1 MKHLK
6 VKIKAETPLLSAA
19 LLALFLFGGS
29 PAPERKA
36 AQPDPAPVAAEG
48 HIENGRDLFMGYVHL
63 QNGGPPCMGCHS
75 VGDNGL
81 LGGGA
86 MGPNL
91 TDVSTRLNQAELVS
105 VLSNSGPKISPVM
118 EPIYAKHP
126 LTASEQADLIAFLNA
141 SVGQVEVDK
150 EPMVVAV
157 SLVGFVAIA
166 AFLGFIYRNRLRS
179 VRGALV
185 KTAEK
190 ELP

>member
-19 LLALFLFGGS
+19 LLALFLFGCS

>member
-19 LLALFLFGGS
+19 LLALFLFGCS

-105 VLSNSGPKISPVM
+105 VLSNSEPKISPVM
-118 EPIYAKHP
+118 EPIYAEHP

>member
-19 LLALFLFGGS
+19 LLALFLFGCS

-118 EPIYAKHP
+118 EPIYAEHP

>member
-1 MKHLK
+1 
-6 VKIKAETPLLSAA
+6 
-19 LLALFLFGGS
+19 
-29 PAPERKA
+29 
-36 AQPDPAPVAAEG
+36 
-48 HIENGRDLFMGYVHL
+48 
-63 QNGGPPCMGCHS
+63 
-75 VGDNGL
+75 
-81 LGGGA
+81 
-86 MGPNL
+86 
-91 TDVSTRLNQAELVS
+91 
-105 VLSNSGPKISPVM
+105 KISPVM
-118 EPIYAKHP
+118 EPIYAEHP

>member
-19 LLALFLFGGS
+19 LLALFLFGCS

-118 EPIYAKHP
+118 EPIYTEHP

>member
-118 EPIYAKHP
+118 EPIYAEHP